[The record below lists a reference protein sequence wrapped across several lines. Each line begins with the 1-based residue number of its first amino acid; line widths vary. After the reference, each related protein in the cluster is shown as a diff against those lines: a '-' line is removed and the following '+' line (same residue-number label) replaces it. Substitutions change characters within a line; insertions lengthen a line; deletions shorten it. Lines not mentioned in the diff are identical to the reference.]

1 MYITSSTIHPTL
13 KFANWNFIEHRSPNR
28 PRVLGLYQFGYAEND
43 ELIHFVLS
51 WGPWVS
57 LTRYFDSQN
66 VHNLVSTLAP
76 KNDLLFIGCSK
87 NKTFCLCE
95 RFFFKI
101 MKVLNTFWYISFLS
115 KVKNTSLIFRH
126 LRSIMY
132 AKFLGTIF
140 QWSFVGVGV
149 DTDFSV
155 YLQDELKYLVDIQ
168 TRTQNDKEKFR
179 TQSRQNLTK

>member
-1 MYITSSTIHPTL
+1 
-13 KFANWNFIEHRSPNR
+13 
-28 PRVLGLYQFGYAEND
+28 
-43 ELIHFVLS
+43 
-51 WGPWVS
+51 
-57 LTRYFDSQN
+57 
-66 VHNLVSTLAP
+66 
-76 KNDLLFIGCSK
+76 
-87 NKTFCLCE
+87 
-95 RFFFKI
+95 
-101 MKVLNTFWYISFLS
+101 
-115 KVKNTSLIFRH
+115 
-126 LRSIMY
+126 MY